1 MNRRFTIL
9 GVPVDSGGRPG
20 GCELSPMVLRQHG
33 LVQAVNAQGDLN
45 DLPVRIAGTRDTG
58 SGVVGY
64 ASALQMTSRV
74 REEVRGLL
82 HRGDRPLLVG
92 GCCSFLMGAIAGAR
106 DVYERVGLAYID
118 GHLDLYDGK
127 TSPTGDLADMPFA
140 FLMGLAPTELAQAM
154 GTSQPIDL
162 HDAALLGYR
171 DAEDAR
177 SKGSVMPE
185 DLGLGLY
192 LADDA
197 AVISRSPSSVGEFV
211 RRHMEEGPERFWI
224 HLDFDVLNEKVFPA
238 VDYLSPGGLNWPQL
252 IALMRPLVASE
263 CLIGISLACYN
274 PDRDP
279 DRRCAREAIDA
290 LRQIVNGAVP
300 DHS

>member
-1 MNRRFTIL
+1 MTRHFTIL
-9 GVPVDSGGRPG
+9 GVPVDSGGKPG

-33 LVQAVNAQGDLN
+33 LALAVNAQGDLN
-45 DLPVRIAGTRDTG
+45 DLPVRIAGTRDAK

-64 ASALQMTSRV
+64 ASVLQMTSKV
-74 REEVRGLL
+74 REEVRGMLG
-82 HRGDRPLLVG
+82 RGDRPMLVG

-127 TSPTGDLADMPFA
+127 TSPTGDCADMPFA
-140 FLMGLAPTELAQAM
+140 FLMGLAPPELAQAM
-154 GTSQPIDL
+154 GDSKPIDL
-162 HDAALLGYR
+162 CDAALLGYR

-185 DLGLGLY
+185 ALGLGLY

-197 AVISRSPSSVGEFV
+197 AVISRIPSSVGEFV
-211 RRHMEEGPERFWI
+211 RQRMEEGPRHFWI
-224 HLDFDVLNEKVFPA
+224 HLDFDVLNDKVFPA

-252 IALMRPLVASE
+252 IALMRPLVASDG
-263 CLIGISLACYN
+263 LIGVSLACYY

-279 DRRCAREAIDA
+279 DHRYAREAANA
-290 LRQIVNGAVP
+290 LRQIFNGASP
-300 DHS
+300 N